1 MADEIQKIF
10 QERKVKGIIQKLN
23 TANPEK
29 LIDQLVEVGPEA
41 CNYLISALRNKDLK
55 IRKNSAI
62 ALGRIK
68 DKKAIEPLIR
78 VLTEDANE
86 EVQKGAE
93 TGLVELGYNSMKSLI
108 KLLEEDELDNEK
120 KKKIAGALDHM
131 ELHNLTKNNQAVYHL
146 AKGNFAECARIGAPA
161 VPYLIKAL
169 NKGDND
175 LKEKA
180 DTTLLRIGIP
190 ALPDLINTLSG
201 MDDTL
206 RDYVI
211 AILDRMDVN
220 TFHTSEKASYFLAK
234 GNMEACLELKNAAV
248 NPLIRALED
257 PRRDVVRNAIEGLKK
272 LGSLSVDELIKELKG
287 RKRKTKGEI
296 AKILGDLGDKKA
308 VEVLISCLSDIEP
321 DVRISAAQSLCKIGD
336 ERAVPFLINK
346 ALLDKDKRVR
356 ILTGD
361 ILKKMGK
368 VVGPPLIKILEDP
381 KSSEELR
388 ETSVK
393 VLGEIKAEIA
403 VDILTKIML
412 EGKGKLRELAAKALG
427 EIGSKKATEAL
438 ISVLDNAR
446 ELSGWQRGYN
456 AAVAL
461 GKIRDARAV
470 PHLVKILNDEGYL
483 PQLQGAAADSLGKIG
498 DKSVVDELIKALEN
512 KKIQREVIVSIGALG
527 NPKGTEHLLKIFRA
541 EDSSTPLKA
550 MVIESLGNLGDY
562 SASEDII
569 KSLRKEQLKIPGLI
583 ALGKIRDEKAIPHIE
598 EILFDSSSNEEVKST
613 CIDTLI
619 KIQKKESITSM
630 IKVLKNRNIEA
641 TLKRLLIESFPK
653 MGEVIVKPFL
663 EELKKD
669 QENEELNKSLV
680 KILGNLKSTKVVPD
694 FLRALSDIK
703 NDFIR
708 GEIIIALGNIKDNSS
723 VKPLMEILNNKESPP
738 FCRKA
743 SLAALLNIGDSK
755 TINSLIKT
763 TDDENEEVRN
773 YSLKILKQIGIPIV
787 SEE

>member
-1 MADEIQKIF
+1 VADEIQKIF
-10 QERKVKGIIQKLN
+10 LERKVKGIIQKLS
-23 TANPEK
+23 NPNSDK

-41 CNYLISALRNKDLK
+41 CNYLISALRNKDFK
-55 IRKNSAI
+55 IRKHAAI

-68 DKKAIEPLIR
+68 DKKGIEPLIR

-86 EVQKGAE
+86 EAQKGAE
-93 TGLVELGYNSMKSLI
+93 TGLVEMGYNSMKSLI
-108 KLLEEDELDNEK
+108 KLLEEDELDDEK
-120 KKKIAGALDHM
+120 KKKIAGALDNM

-146 AKGNFAECARIGAPA
+146 AKGNFAECARMGAPA
-161 VPYLIKAL
+161 VIYLIKAL
-169 NKGDND
+169 NKGDDN

-180 DTTLLRIGIP
+180 ETTLLRIGIP

-206 RDYVI
+206 RDHVLG
-211 AILDRMDVN
+211 ILDKMDAS
-220 TFHTSEKASYFLAK
+220 TFHTSERASYFLAK
-234 GNMEACLELKNAAV
+234 GNLEACLELKNTAV

-257 PRRDVVRNAIEGLKK
+257 PRRDVVRNAVEGLKR
-272 LGSLSVDELIKELKG
+272 LGVLSVDELIKELKG

-296 AKILGDLGDKKA
+296 AKILGELGDKKA

-321 DVRISAAQSLCKIGD
+321 DVRINAAQSLCKIGD

-361 ILKKMGK
+361 ILKKMGQT
-368 VVGPPLIKILEDP
+368 VAPPLIKILEDQ

-393 VLGEIKAEIA
+393 VLGEIHAEIA

-438 ISVLDNAR
+438 ISVLGDAR

-461 GKIRDARAV
+461 GKIRDPRAV
-470 PHLVKILNDEGYL
+470 PHLIKILNDEGYL
-483 PQLQGAAADSLGKIG
+483 PQLQGASADALGKIG

-512 KKIQREVIVSIGALG
+512 KKIQREVITSIGTLG
-527 NPKGTEHLLKIFRA
+527 NPKGVEHLLKIFRA
-541 EDSSTPLKA
+541 EDSSTPLRA
-550 MVIESLGNLGDY
+550 LIIESLGNLGDY

-569 KSLRKEQLKIPGLI
+569 KSLKKEQLKIPGLI
-583 ALGKIRDEKAIPHIE
+583 ALGKMREEKAIPLIE
-598 EILFDSSSNEEVKST
+598 EILFDNTSNEEVKST

-619 KIQKKESITSM
+619 KIQKKESIISM
-630 IKVLKNRNIEA
+630 IKVLKNKDIEA

-653 MGEVIVKPFL
+653 MGEVIIKPFV

-669 QENEELNKSLV
+669 QENENLNKSLV
-680 KILGNLKSTKVVPD
+680 NILGNLKSTKVIPD
-694 FLRALSDIK
+694 FLKLIPEIKSDI
-703 NDFIR
+703 IR
-708 GEIIIALGNIKDNSS
+708 GEIIIALGNIKDSSS
-723 VKPLMEILNNKESPP
+723 VKLLMEILNDKDNTP
-738 FCRKA
+738 FCRKS
-743 SLAALLNIGDSK
+743 SLVALINIGDNK

-763 TDDENEEVRN
+763 SEDENEELRN
-773 YSLKILKQIGIPIV
+773 YSLKILKQIGIPII
-787 SEE
+787 SDQ

>member
-120 KKKIAGALDHM
+120 KKRVAGALDHM

-161 VPYLIKAL
+161 VPYLIKCL
-169 NKGDND
+169 NKGDDN

-180 DTTLLRIGIP
+180 ETTLLRIGIP
-190 ALPDLINTLSG
+190 ALPDLINTLAS

-206 RDYVI
+206 RGCVL
-211 AILDRMDVN
+211 AILDKMDVN

-234 GNMEACLELKNAAV
+234 GNLDDCLELKNAAV

-257 PRRDVVRNAIEGLKK
+257 PRRDVVRNAIEGLKR
-272 LGSLSVDELIKELKG
+272 LGSISVDELIKELKG

-296 AKILGDLGDKKA
+296 AKILGELGDKKA

-393 VLGEIKAEIA
+393 VLGEIQAEIA

-412 EGKGKLRELAAKALG
+412 EGKGKLRELSAKALG

-438 ISVLDNAR
+438 ISVLDDAR

-456 AAVAL
+456 ATVAL

-470 PHLVKILNDEGYL
+470 PNLIKILNDEGYL

-498 DKSVVDELIKALEN
+498 DKSVVDELINALEN
-512 KKIQREVIVSIGALG
+512 KKIQREVIVSIGTLG

-541 EDSSTPLKA
+541 EESSTPLKA
-550 MVIESLGNLGDY
+550 LVMESIGNLGDY

-569 KSLRKEQLKIPGLI
+569 KSLRKEQLRIPGLI
-583 ALGKIRDEKAIPHIE
+583 ALGKMREEKAIPHIE
-598 EILFDSSSNEEVKST
+598 EILFDSTSNEEVKST

-653 MGEVIVKPFL
+653 MGEVIIKPFV
-663 EELKKD
+663 EELRKD
-669 QENEELNKSLV
+669 QENEELNKSLI
-680 KILGNLKSTKVVPD
+680 KILGNLKSNRVVPD
-694 FLRALSDIK
+694 LLKLISEIKSDVMK
-703 NDFIR
+703 
-708 GEIIIALGNIKDNSS
+708 GEIIIAFGNIKDNSS
-723 VKPLMEILNNKESPP
+723 VKLLMEILNNKDNSP

-743 SLAALLNIGDSK
+743 SIAALINIGDSK
-755 TINSLIKT
+755 AINSLIKT
-763 TDDENEEVRN
+763 TEDENEEVRN

-787 SEE
+787 SES